1 VSVSSVPRGL
11 AGAGRAGSLLALLA
25 LLALPPAVLA
35 QSPGNPLAPG
45 VPVSPG
51 ATPTTTT
58 PTVITA
64 VSSAT
69 SGGSGLGGSG
79 AIVIALGAVVVLSG
93 ICFYIWRDARRRAP
107 IRHHGPAMTSGRED
121 GRELP
126 GSKRTK
132 PRKLSPAER
141 RRRKR
146 GRARR

>member
-1 VSVSSVPRGL
+1 MIGSPRGL
-11 AGAGRAGSLLALLA
+11 TRAGRAGSVLALLA
-25 LLALPPAVLA
+25 LLALPSAVLA

-45 VPVSPG
+45 VPVAPAS
-51 ATPTTTT
+51 TPTGTTS
-58 PTVITA
+58 TVITA
-64 VSSAT
+64 VSSST
-69 SGGSGLGGSG
+69 SSGTGLSGSG
-79 AIVIALGAVVVLSG
+79 AIIIALGAVAVLSG
-93 ICFYIWRDARRRAP
+93 ISFYIWRDARRRAP

>member
-1 VSVSSVPRGL
+1 MTGLPRGL
-11 AGAGRAGSLLALLA
+11 TRPGRAGSLLALFA
-25 LLALPPAVLA
+25 LLALPSAVLA

-45 VPVSPG
+45 VPVSPAPT
-51 ATPTTTT
+51 ATSTTA
-58 PTVITA
+58 TVVTA
-64 VSSAT
+64 VSSST
-69 SGGSGLGGSG
+69 SSGTGLSGSG
-79 AIVIALGAVVVLSG
+79 AIIIALGAVVVLSG
-93 ICFYIWRDARRRAP
+93 ISFYIWRDARRRAP

>member
-1 VSVSSVPRGL
+1 VRGL
-11 AGAGRAGSLLALLA
+11 PRRMAGAGRAGFLLALVA
-25 LLALPPAVLA
+25 ALALPSAVLA
-35 QSPGNPLAPG
+35 QSPGNPLTPG
-45 VPVSPG
+45 IPLSQPS
-51 ATPTTTT
+51 APTTTT
-58 PTVITA
+58 PTVVTA
-64 VSSAT
+64 LSSTT
-69 SGGSGLGGSG
+69 SGGSGLSGSG
-79 AIVIALGAVVVLSG
+79 AIIIALGAVVVLSG
-93 ICFYIWRDARRRAP
+93 ISFYIWRDARRRAP